1 MTVGDLGLLFGA
13 GVGAGV
19 VGSTAGLASVMSYP
33 ALLLTGLPP
42 VVANVTN
49 TLGLIGSSVGSVL
62 GSRRELSGRW
72 KSLARILPVAAV
84 GGLLGAVLLLISPP
98 DSFERI
104 VPFLVA
110 FASILLLVSPRVR
123 TAAARR
129 TARRTGA
136 SSGRG
141 WVLPVLFPCFV
152 YGGYF
157 GAAAGVMI
165 LAALL
170 IGTEHSLP
178 VANAMKNL
186 MLGVANMV
194 AAITFAFSASV
205 SWPSVP
211 PLLLG
216 CILGGWLGPGI
227 VRRIY
232 PAALRWIIGVA
243 GLALAVRLWFN

>member
-1 MTVGDLGLLFGA
+1 MTFGDLGLLFVA
-13 GVGAGV
+13 GVGAGI
-19 VGSTAGLASVMSYP
+19 VGSTAGLASLISYP

-49 TLGLIGSSVGSVL
+49 TVGLIGSSAGSVL
-62 GSRRELSGRW
+62 GSRREFSGRW
-72 KSLARILPVAAV
+72 RSLSRSLPLAAA
-84 GGLLGAVLLLISPP
+84 GGLLGAILLLIGPP
-98 DSFERI
+98 GSFERI

-110 FASILLLVSPRVR
+110 FASTLLLLSPQIRA
-123 TAAARR
+123 AAARR
-129 TARRTGA
+129 AARRRVG
-136 SSGRG
+136 SPSQS
-141 WVLPVLFPCFV
+141 WILPVLFPCFV

-157 GAAAGVMI
+157 GAAAGMII

-194 AAITFAFSASV
+194 AAITFAFSTSV
-205 SWPSVP
+205 SWLSVP

-216 CILGGWLGPGI
+216 CVLGGWLGPGI
-227 VRRIY
+227 VRRIN
-232 PAALRWIIGVA
+232 PAVLRWIIGIA